1 MIDLLFQ
8 KNGMLEG
15 GLDIARG
22 AEWTTTTAAAAAPWF
37 VMFMLSNVVCGGSRT
52 IFGR

>member
-22 AEWTTTTAAAAAPWF
+22 AEWTTTTCTLVLSTAAAAAPR
-37 VMFMLSNVVCGGSRT
+37 FMLSCMWWKADD
-52 IFGR
+52 